1 LNTIL
6 SCFIDLYGGH
16 EYFTIFPALAIY
28 TTYSGLSIEV
38 ELALL
43 NFTTDTMAH
52 TKRILVP
59 IDDKE
64 HCMRAFDWYL
74 ENYGQDKQE
83 IILLHVYNTIDH
95 VTQYSDDD
103 SEDTSEMRVDEMRN
117 IMKAANKQ
125 AKGMLQ
131 KFVDKCKKVEV
142 PYKTRIELGT
152 PGDAICKVAKDE
164 NVTCI
169 VLGNRGL
176 GAFRRTIL
184 GSVSDHVVHHSR
196 VPVLLVPPK

>member
-1 LNTIL
+1 MMGFISDSENTVEILISRHILQFTLNTIL

-64 HCMRAFDWYL
+64 HCMRAFDCKYMTAAEYFAVAFNTVSIVHVFPSKL
-74 ENYGQDKQE
+74 E
-83 IILLHVYNTIDH
+83 
-95 VTQYSDDD
+95 
-103 SEDTSEMRVDEMRN
+103 
-117 IMKAANKQ
+117 
-125 AKGMLQ
+125 
-131 KFVDKCKKVEV
+131 
-142 PYKTRIELGT
+142 
-152 PGDAICKVAKDE
+152 
-164 NVTCI
+164 
-169 VLGNRGL
+169 
-176 GAFRRTIL
+176 
-184 GSVSDHVVHHSR
+184 SV
-196 VPVLLVPPK
+196 